1 MRALPVSN
9 WILIQSTK
17 LIFTHIQGMF
27 RESDR
32 AFIPI
37 SIICS
42 EPTSFVEEVLCL
54 KRPPPPIPKRPSHF
68 RPTNG
73 TTAALQQRSVFT
85 TFLEWMGI
93 LVVASTSCYV
103 YGASRRIDWEDVM
116 NNALDEMESWVFS
129 MINLPFKVFD
139 ILIELPLREVYRHGP
154 SIVGWESEPLPRIC
168 ARITYHG
175 DESFWTRNID
185 ECERIYQSKELA
197 AMQMRKPIVIG
208 FLMLVLF
215 YMIQSIVKAR
225 ALRMRER
232 VDPNMVETYRAIQ
245 MLTRQLR
252 RAVNAK

>member
-1 MRALPVSN
+1 
-9 WILIQSTK
+9 
-17 LIFTHIQGMF
+17 MF

-32 AFIPI
+32 AFVPL
-37 SIICS
+37 SIIYS
-42 EPTSFVEEVLCL
+42 DPTSFVGEVLCL
-54 KRPPPPIPKRPSHF
+54 KRPPLPIPKRPSHV
-68 RPTNG
+68 RQTNG
-73 TTAALQQRSVFT
+73 TTAALRQRSVFI

-93 LVVASTSCYV
+93 FVVALTSWYV

-129 MINLPFKVFD
+129 VINFPFKVFD
-139 ILIELPLREVYRHGP
+139 ILIEVPLREVYRHGP

-197 AMQMRKPIVIG
+197 AMQIRKPIVIG

-215 YMIQSIVKAR
+215 YMTKSIVEAR